1 MTSTAATADAMP
13 AGEARPLG
21 ITKQS
26 ATTKSELAKSSGGA
40 GPSESGANVRG
51 RFQQLGDV
59 PSSSGIDGVRSQDAW
74 RPGQAV
80 PGNA

>member
-1 MTSTAATADAMP
+1 MP
-13 AGEARPLG
+13 PPQQSECSAGEARPLG

-40 GPSESGANVRG
+40 GPSWSGASVRE
-51 RFQQLGDV
+51 RFQQLWGV
-59 PSSSGIDGVRSQDAW
+59 PSSSGIDGERSQDAW
-74 RPGQAV
+74 KPGQAA